1 MATLR
6 NKRKLAAVTRETQ
19 EENPGNGQSRN
30 TSVPRINEEYITQIF
45 EEIEGRIS
53 KKLSQEF
60 SRTESRI
67 LGALSKLDEFLLNQ
81 QIRTHYGTV
90 PETFRN
96 TNVDNQGTNEDNSQ
110 SDPHPEEGL
119 FRSQT
124 TQNSGPEVGPYMVT
138 GVIKET
144 RNGPDMVTGATGE
157 IRQCPDMVTGV
168 IKETRNRPY
177 MVTGATEQTR
187 NSPYMVTRVIE
198 ETHDGPDI
206 LTGSTEEICNGHHM
220 VTAVQEEIPYC
231 SFGISSGKQKKARST
246 SQPQFHSENTPA
258 TIEADQIL
266 LTLQQLVTNSN
277 SANVNNNSNRISK
290 LPKSLTTTMPTFDG
304 KSEKFELF
312 EDLFQTSLKI
322 HNQLTDED
330 KINYFHSLM
339 RGDALQTFKNI
350 SSPNRKNLTEIL
362 TVFRR
367 KYVKPQSM
375 ATAKHEFQ
383 QLVFNPANQK
393 LIDFLD
399 ELQKL
404 AQDAFGVDAQAIIEQ
419 FIYAK
424 MPPHLKKSINQ
435 ALLENGTYE
444 QIVTHLERELE
455 LNSFEYPDETQMN
468 TVMHKQQIEGN
479 PDEAGNI
486 NSDTNDSSPNNYK
499 FDRKSRTL
507 YPPCETCGKTN
518 HSTERRYVGANAANR
533 PLPWKNKPQEQDAHD
548 SITGCA
554 LAAAQSLN

>member
-19 EENPGNGQSRN
+19 EENPRNGQSRN
-30 TSVPRINEEYITQIF
+30 TSVPSINEEYITQVS
-45 EEIEGRIS
+45 EEIEGRVI

-67 LGALSKLDEFLLNQ
+67 LGALSNLDEFLLNQ
-81 QIRTHYGTV
+81 QITTHSETV
-90 PETFRN
+90 PGTFRN
-96 TNVDNQGTNEDNSQ
+96 TNVENQGTNEDNSQ
-110 SDPHPEEGL
+110 SDPHPEAGI
-119 FRSQT
+119 FCGQNA
-124 TQNSGPEVGPYMVT
+124 QNSDLEDCCDMVT
-138 GVIKET
+138 GVTGEIRHCCDMVTGAKRGSEEVRKCPHMVT
-144 RNGPDMVTGATGE
+144 GATGVSEEVRKCPHMVTGATGE
-157 IRQCPDMVTGV
+157 FCHCRDMVTGGS
-168 IKETRNRPY
+168 EEMRN
-177 MVTGATEQTR
+177 GL
-187 NSPYMVTRVIE
+187 
-198 ETHDGPDI
+198 D
-206 LTGSTEEICNGHHM
+206 M
-220 VTAVQEEIPYC
+220 VTAVQGDIPYC
-231 SFGISSGKQKKARST
+231 SSGSSSGNQKKARST
-246 SQPQFHSENTPA
+246 SQPQFHSENTPV

-266 LTLQQLVTNSN
+266 FTLQQLATNSN
-277 SANVNNNSNRISK
+277 SANVNNNSNRFSK
-290 LPKSLTTTMPTFDG
+290 LPKSLMTTMPTFDG

-312 EDLFQTSLKI
+312 EDLFKRSLKI
-322 HNQLTDED
+322 HNQLTEED

-339 RGDALQTFKNI
+339 RGDALHTFKNL
-350 SSPNRKNLTEIL
+350 SSPNRENLTEIL

-367 KYVKPQSM
+367 KYVKPQST
-375 ATAKHEFQ
+375 ATARHKFQ

-399 ELQKL
+399 ELQKM
-404 AQDAFGVDAQAIIEQ
+404 AKDAFGVDAQAIIEQ

-435 ALLENGTYE
+435 AHLENGTCE

-455 LNSFEYPDETQMN
+455 LNSLEYPDETQMN
-468 TVMHKQQIEGN
+468 TVMYKQQIDGN
-479 PDEAGNI
+479 PDNAGNV
-486 NSDTNDSSPNNYK
+486 NSDTNDSNPNNHK
-499 FDRKSRTL
+499 NDRKSRTL

-518 HSTERRYVGANAANR
+518 HSTERCYVGANAANR